1 MDGRTE
7 MKKFMAVYLGT
18 EAALA
23 EWKKMD
29 EQTKK
34 EREKAAMAAWMKWG
48 ETNAKSIVDNGGP
61 LGKTKRIDNSGA
73 SDIKNAMTGYTIVQ
87 ADSHDAAAKLF
98 ANHPHFT
105 MFPGAGVE
113 VMEILPISGM

>member
-1 MDGRTE
+1 

-18 EAALA
+18 EANLA

-34 EREKAAMAAWMKWG
+34 QREKAAMDAWMKWG

-61 LGKTKRIDNSGA
+61 LGKTKRVDKNGV
-73 SDIKNAMTGYTIVQ
+73 SDIKNEMTGYTVVR
-87 ADSHDAAAKLF
+87 AESHEAAAKMF
-98 ANHPHFT
+98 VNHPHFT
-105 MFPGAGVE
+105 LFPGAGVE
-113 VMEILPISGM
+113 VMEILPIPEM